1 MDYKVLLASFER
13 TRDVAAWPRQR
24 VIHACLRAA
33 IVGGSLA
40 SGARLLASRALAA
53 ELGIARNTVLYAYDQ
68 LATEGLI
75 LATAR
80 GTIVAPIAVTKV
92 RAGPS
97 APSGTA
103 IARRM
108 RALRTLPPSGCESG
122 AFAPGVPALDSFPIP
137 LWRRTVDRAWRSM
150 GQSDLNY
157 ADVAGLASLREEIS
171 AYLGAS
177 RGVRCGADQV
187 IVTSG
192 TQSSLEL
199 CAHTFADAG
208 ETVWIENP
216 GYVGALAAFRAAQL
230 RTIGIP
236 VDAGGIHPHA
246 KDWQQHKP
254 KLIYTTPSH
263 QYPTGTVLDMPRR
276 LALIEHAK
284 AAGALII
291 EDDYDSEFRY
301 DGPPLPAMQGLAR
314 DAPVIYLGTF
324 SKTMFPAIRTGYM
337 VVPSNLVAPL
347 RAVLSRM
354 APHGRVADQLALA
367 DFLRSGQ
374 FGVHLRRMRR
384 LYRSRRDVLVDA
396 LRLHMG
402 DAVTVHGGS
411 AGIHL
416 SLQFLSPEV
425 RDAEISAAALEQ
437 GIVARALSAHT
448 TGLREHGWNGLLLGY
463 SQVDAASMDAQVSML
478 AQLIRGAG
486 EFSLSC

>member
-1 MDYKVLLASFER
+1 MDYKVLLSSFER
-13 TRDVAAWPRQR
+13 TQNMDAWPRQR

-40 SGARLLASRALAA
+40 SGTRLLASRALAA

-68 LATEGLI
+68 LATEGLV
-75 LATAR
+75 LAAPR
-80 GTIVAPIAVTKV
+80 GTIVAPLAVPQAS
-92 RAGPS
+92 AGGSVP
-97 APSGTA
+97 ANAA

-108 RALRTLPPSGCESG
+108 QGVRALPSSGPEAG
-122 AFAPGVPALDSFPIP
+122 AFAPGVPALASFPIP

-150 GQSDLNY
+150 DESGLNY
-157 ADVAGLASLREEIS
+157 TEVAGLLSLREEIS

-177 RGVRCGADQV
+177 RGVRCDASQV
-187 IVTSG
+187 FVTSG

-199 CAHTFADAG
+199 CARTFADAG
-208 ETVWIENP
+208 ATAWIENP
-216 GYVGALAAFRAAQL
+216 GYMGALAAFRAAQL

-236 VDAGGIHPHA
+236 VDAGGIHPNPQ
-246 KDWQQHKP
+246 DWQQNKP
-254 KLIYTTPSH
+254 RLIYTTPSH

-301 DGPPLPAMQGLAR
+301 EGPPLPAMQGMSG

-324 SKTMFPAIRTGYM
+324 SKTMFPSIRTGYM
-337 VVPSNLVAPL
+337 VVPSNLVVPL
-347 RAVLSRM
+347 RAVLARM

-384 LYRSRRDVLVDA
+384 LYRSRRDLLVEA
-396 LRLHMG
+396 LQRHAG
-402 DAVTVHGGS
+402 DLVSVHGS
-411 AGIHL
+411 TAGIHL
-416 SLQFLSPEV
+416 SLQFLDPALV
-425 RDAEISAAALEQ
+425 DTHVSAAALEK
-437 GIVARALSAHT
+437 GIVARALTAHT
-448 TGLREHGWNGLLLGY
+448 TGLREHGWNGLQLGY
-463 SQVDAASMDAQVSML
+463 SQVDGADMDARVRLL
-478 AQLIRGAG
+478 AQVIRG
-486 EFSLSC
+486 